1 MAKKVYYRIGEVAE
15 SLGIPISKVRYWSDT
30 FDELI
35 KVRRNTKG
43 DRFFVYEDVEVF
55 KKILYLTKDCG
66 YTLNGARDKLMA
78 EKYVQR
84 VVKDNNKK
92 SPDPEVALDD
102 TTKAEVDAIAVRAN
116 LVMRL
121 TNLRSSLEDIM
132 KIL

>member
-15 SLGIPISKVRYWSDT
+15 LLDIPISKVRYWSDT

-43 DRFFVYEDVEVF
+43 DRFFVYDDVEVF

-84 VVKDNNKK
+84 VVKDNKK
-92 SPDPEVALDD
+92 SPESEVKLDCA
-102 TTKAEVDAIAVRAN
+102 TQAEVDDIAVRAN

-121 TNLRSSLEDIM
+121 TNIRTSLEDIM
-132 KIL
+132 KFL

>member
-15 SLGIPISKVRYWSDT
+15 LLDIPISKVRYWSDT

-43 DRFFVYEDVEVF
+43 DRFFVYDDVEVF

-84 VVKDNNKK
+84 VVKDNKK
-92 SPDPEVALDD
+92 SPESEVKLDGA
-102 TTKAEVDAIAVRAN
+102 TQAEVDDIAVRAN

-121 TNLRSSLEDIM
+121 TNIRTSLEDIM
-132 KIL
+132 KFL